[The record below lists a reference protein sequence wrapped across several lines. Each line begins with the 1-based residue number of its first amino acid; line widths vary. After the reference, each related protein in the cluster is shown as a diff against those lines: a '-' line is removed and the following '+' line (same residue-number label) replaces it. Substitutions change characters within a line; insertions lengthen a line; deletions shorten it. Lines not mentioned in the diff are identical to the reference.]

1 MEKLNSHASE
11 TLEDKSLEVSTCKSP
26 TNKTKTEEKKGNV
39 SKQKTQVKKI
49 LGKIGMQQNSSKYLG
64 TYS

>member
-49 LGKIGMQQNSSKYLG
+49 LGKIGM
-64 TYS
+64 